1 LCNINVAKLQRI
13 WDNKRRNPEFI
24 RAESLYNLSDVNK
37 ETLQSVPVTKESR
50 SGSNLLNAVT
60 STREL
65 FDSSQTSRSR
75 IIGLITV
82 IALLIT
88 GSLTFGL
95 LIGVTPIVP
104 DQTMVLV
111 AAAINGFLLL
121 VLLFLIGK
129 EIVKIIRS
137 RRKGRAAS
145 RLHVRIISLF
155 CLVAAFPA
163 ILVAIVAGITL
174 DIGLDRW
181 FELRTKKIIES
192 SVSVARSYQNES
204 TRVLMGNTLS
214 MGASLDRNRR
224 LYILDRERFIQL
236 LTIEAQGRGLLA
248 ASLVREDGSEL
259 MKSDIETTIEIPDI
273 PAIALEL
280 AKAGNPVPIPP
291 VDNNLVGAVLKL
303 NEIPNAYL
311 YTIIAIPPAVIEAVR
326 NTELNSSEYNALEQ
340 NRLPFQLA
348 FAILYL
354 GVCLIVL
361 LSAMWMGIS
370 VATRI
375 VTPIRRLM
383 TAAQEV
389 SQGNLDVRVDS
400 TQSEGD
406 LQFLNETFNEMLGD
420 LKTQQ
425 SDLVEAK
432 ELMDQRARFIEAV
445 LSGVNAGVIGLDAS
459 GKITIANKQAFPIL
473 GFEGVEGLVGKP
485 SLEERAPELNEVFK
499 TAVASGNPQHHEQI
513 TLIQEGRERTLNVQ
527 VTLEQEEKTQTHSF
541 VMTLD
546 DITDLVS
553 AQRNTAWADV
563 ARRIAHEIKNPL
575 TPIQLSAERIKRRY
589 GKHITEDREV
599 FDNCTDTIIRQV
611 GDIGKMVD
619 EFSAFARMPVPQMS
633 KENIKKTIRETV
645 FLQKVGF
652 PDIEFTMEAE
662 KQPLFTVY
670 DSRMLSQALINVL
683 KNAAEA
689 IEAFPGDDDY
699 KGKIVVRVKEEAQKI
714 FIDIIDNGKGLPEK
728 NRQRLLEPYMTT
740 REKGT
745 GLGLAIVRKIAED
758 HGGTIELMDAP
769 DVANGGHGA
778 MMRFT
783 LPVVEAHEERDA
795 HEDENSLKD
804 ENKSEERV

>member
-1 LCNINVAKLQRI
+1 MTSKSQEN
-13 WDNKRRNPEFI
+13 
-24 RAESLYNLSDVNK
+24 
-37 ETLQSVPVTKESR
+37 
-50 SGSNLLNAVT
+50 GSPKQ
-60 STREL
+60 EL
-65 FDSSQTSRSR
+65 FDTAKTSRSR
-75 IIGLITV
+75 VIGLLTV

-88 GSLTFGL
+88 GSVTFML
-95 LIGVTPIVP
+95 LIGLTPIQP
-104 DQTMVLV
+104 DKNLVLI
-111 AAAINGFLLL
+111 AAAINGFLIL

-145 RLHVRIISLF
+145 RLHVRIIGLF

-174 DIGLDRW
+174 DLGLDRW
-181 FELRTKKIIES
+181 FEIRTKKIVES
-192 SVSVARSYQNES
+192 SVSVARAYQNES

-214 MGASLDRNRR
+214 MAANLDRNRR
-224 LYILDRERFIQL
+224 LYVLDRERFIQL
-236 LTIEAQGRGLLA
+236 LTLEARGRGFLA
-248 ASLVREDGSEL
+248 ASLVKQDGSL
-259 MKSDIETTIEIPDI
+259 LLKSDLGGD
-273 PAIALEL
+273 
-280 AKAGNPVPIPP
+280 PVPIPP
-291 VDNNLVGAVLKL
+291 GNTNLIGSVFRMQ
-303 NEIPNAYL
+303 EIPNAFL
-311 YTIIAIPPAVIEAVR
+311 YTVVAIPPTVIEAVR
-326 NTELNSSEYNALEQ
+326 DTELNSADYNSLEQ

-361 LSAMWMGIS
+361 LSAIWMGIS
-370 VATRI
+370 VANRI

-383 TAAQEV
+383 YAAQEV
-389 SQGNLDVRVDS
+389 SDGNLDVKVDS
-400 TQSEGD
+400 SQSEGD
-406 LQFLNETFNEMLGD
+406 LQFLNETFNIMLTD

-425 SDLVEAK
+425 SDLVDAK

-445 LSGVNAGVIGLDAS
+445 LSGVSAAVVGLDAN
-459 GKITIANKQAFPIL
+459 GKITIANKYALPIL
-473 GFEGVEGLVGKP
+473 GFDETEGLKNDP
-485 SLEERAPELNEVFK
+485 KLSERVPELGEVFE
-499 TAVASGNPQHHEQI
+499 TAVASGKPQYHEQI
-513 TLIQEGRERTLNVQ
+513 TLMKEGRERTLNVQ
-527 VTLEQEEKTQTHSF
+527 VTVEKEETSTHSF

-619 EFSAFARMPVPQMS
+619 EFSAFARMPVPEMS
-633 KENIKKTIRETV
+633 KANIKQTVRETV

-652 PDIEFTMEAE
+652 PDIEFVIETE
-662 KQPLFTVY
+662 KGPLEMVY
-670 DSRMLSQALINVL
+670 DNRMLSQGLINVI

-689 IEAFPGDDDY
+689 IEAYPDDEDY
-699 KGKIVVRVKEEAQKI
+699 KGKIIVRVANQDHNAI
-714 FIDIIDNGKGLPEK
+714 IDVIDNGKGLPEN

-769 DVANGGHGA
+769 QVAEGGHGA

-783 LPVVEAHEERDA
+783 LPIEE
-795 HEDENSLKD
+795 EVPKENSKTE
-804 ENKSEERV
+804 ENV

>member
-1 LCNINVAKLQRI
+1 MSKSQ
-13 WDNKRRNPEFI
+13 DN
-24 RAESLYNLSDVNK
+24 
-37 ETLQSVPVTKESR
+37 
-50 SGSNLLNAVT
+50 GSPKQ
-60 STREL
+60 EL
-65 FDSSQTSRSR
+65 FDTAKTSRSR
-75 IIGLITV
+75 VIGLITV
-82 IALLIT
+82 IALFIT
-88 GSLTFGL
+88 GSLTFTL
-95 LIGVTPIVP
+95 LIGLTPIQP
-104 DQTMVLV
+104 DKNMVLI
-111 AAAINGFLLL
+111 AAAVNSFLIL

-129 EIVKIIRS
+129 EIAKIIRS

-145 RLHVRIISLF
+145 RLHVRIIGLF

-174 DIGLDRW
+174 DLGLDRW
-181 FELRTKKIIES
+181 FEIRTKKIVES
-192 SVSVARSYQNES
+192 SVSVARAYQNES

-214 MGASLDRNRR
+214 MAANLDRNRR
-224 LYILDRERFIQL
+224 LYVLDRERFIQL
-236 LTIEAQGRGLLA
+236 LTLEARGRGFLA
-248 ASLVREDGSEL
+248 ASLVKEDGSEL
-259 MKSDIETTIEIPDI
+259 LKSDLETKIEIPPI
-273 PAIALEL
+273 PTVALEL
-280 AKAGNPVPIPP
+280 AKGGDPVPIPP
-291 VDNNLVGAVLKL
+291 GNTNLIGSVFKMQ
-303 NEIPNAYL
+303 EIPNAYL
-311 YTIIAIPPAVIEAVR
+311 YSVIAIPPAVIDAVR
-326 NTELNSSEYNALEQ
+326 NTELNSADYNSLEQ

-361 LSAMWMGIS
+361 LSAIWMGIS
-370 VATRI
+370 VANRI

-383 TAAQEV
+383 YAAKEV
-389 SQGNLDVRVDS
+389 SDGNLDVKVDS
-400 TQSEGD
+400 SQSEGD
-406 LQFLNETFNEMLGD
+406 LQFLSQTFNVMLAD

-425 SDLVEAK
+425 SDLVDAK

-445 LSGVNAGVIGLDAS
+445 LSGVSAAVVGLDAN
-459 GKITIANKQAFPIL
+459 GKITIANKYALPIL
-473 GFEGVEGLVGKP
+473 GFNASEGLKSDPKLSERVPELGKVFEAAIASGKP
-485 SLEERAPELNEVFK
+485 
-499 TAVASGNPQHHEQI
+499 QYHEQI
-513 TLIQEGRERTLNVQ
+513 TLMKEGRERTLNVQ
-527 VTLEQEEKTQTHSF
+527 VTVEKEDTQTHSF

-589 GKHITEDREV
+589 GKHIKEDREV

-619 EFSAFARMPVPQMS
+619 EFSAFARMPVPEMS
-633 KENIKKTIRETV
+633 KANIKQTVREIV

-652 PDIEFTMEAE
+652 PDIEFVLESE
-662 KQPLFTVY
+662 KGPLEMVY
-670 DSRMLSQALINVL
+670 DNRMLSQGLINVI

-689 IEAFPGDDDY
+689 IEAYPGDENY
-699 KGKIVVRVKEEAQKI
+699 KGKIIVRVENQGHNAI
-714 FIDIIDNGKGLPEK
+714 IDVIDNGKGLPET

-769 DVANGGHGA
+769 QVAEGGHGA

-783 LPVVEAHEERDA
+783 LPILEEV
-795 HEDENSLKD
+795 
-804 ENKSEERV
+804 SEENNRTEENV

>member
-1 LCNINVAKLQRI
+1 M
-13 WDNKRRNPEFI
+13 
-24 RAESLYNLSDVNK
+24 SLASEPKSID
-37 ETLQSVPVTKESR
+37 
-50 SGSNLLNAVT
+50 LNAMT
-60 STREL
+60 SASHENGSPKQEL
-65 FDSSQTSRSR
+65 FDTAKTSRSR
-75 IIGLITV
+75 VIGLLTV

-88 GSLTFGL
+88 GSLTFTL
-95 LIGVTPIVP
+95 LIGLTPIQP
-104 DQTMVLV
+104 DKNLVLI
-111 AAAINGFLLL
+111 AAAINGFLIL
-121 VLLFLIGK
+121 VLVFLIGK
-129 EIVKIIRS
+129 EIAKIIRS

-145 RLHVRIISLF
+145 RLHVRIIGLF

-174 DIGLDRW
+174 DLGLDRW
-181 FELRTKKIIES
+181 FEIRTKKIVES
-192 SVSVARSYQNES
+192 SVSVARAYQNES

-214 MGASLDRNRR
+214 MAANLDRNRR
-224 LYILDRERFIQL
+224 LYVLDRERFIQL
-236 LTIEAQGRGLLA
+236 LTLEARGRGFLA
-248 ASLVREDGSEL
+248 ASLVKEDGSEL
-259 MKSDIETTIEIPDI
+259 IKSDLETKIEIPTI
-273 PAIALEL
+273 PTVALEL
-280 AKAGNPVPIPP
+280 AKGGDPVPIPP
-291 VDNNLVGAVLKL
+291 GNTNLIGSVFKMQD
-303 NEIPNAYL
+303 IPNAYL
-311 YTIIAIPPAVIEAVR
+311 YTVIAIPPAVIEAVR
-326 NTELNSSEYNALEQ
+326 DTELNSADYNSLEQ

-361 LSAMWMGIS
+361 LSAIWMGIS
-370 VATRI
+370 VANRI
-375 VTPIRRLM
+375 VMPIRRLM
-383 TAAQEV
+383 YAAQEV
-389 SQGNLDVRVDS
+389 SDGNLDVKVDS
-400 TQSEGD
+400 SQSEGD
-406 LQFLNETFNEMLGD
+406 LQFLNETFNVMLAD

-425 SDLVEAK
+425 SDLVDAK

-445 LSGVNAGVIGLDAS
+445 LSGVSAAVVGLDQN
-459 GKITIANKQAFPIL
+459 GKITIANKYALPIL
-473 GFEGVEGLVGKP
+473 GFDEAEGLKNDP
-485 SLEERAPELNEVFK
+485 KLSERVPELGEVFK
-499 TAVASGNPQHHEQI
+499 AAIASEKPQYHEQI
-513 TLIQEGRERTLNVQ
+513 TLIKEGRERTLNVQ
-527 VTLEQEEKTQTHSF
+527 VTVEKEDTRTHSF

-619 EFSAFARMPVPQMS
+619 EFSAFARMPVPEMS
-633 KENIKKTIRETV
+633 KANIKQTVRETV

-652 PDIEFTMEAE
+652 PDIEFVLETE
-662 KQPLFTVY
+662 KGPLEMVY
-670 DSRMLSQALINVL
+670 DNRMLSQGLINVI

-689 IEAFPGDDDY
+689 IEAFPGDEDY
-699 KGKIVVRVKEEAQKI
+699 KGKIVVRVEHQGHNAIIEV
-714 FIDIIDNGKGLPEK
+714 IDNGKGLPET

-769 DVANGGHGA
+769 QVAEGGHGA

-783 LPVVEAHEERDA
+783 LPIEE
-795 HEDENSLKD
+795 EV
-804 ENKSEERV
+804 SEENIKTEENV

>member
-1 LCNINVAKLQRI
+1 MTSKSQENGSAKQ
-13 WDNKRRNPEFI
+13 
-24 RAESLYNLSDVNK
+24 
-37 ETLQSVPVTKESR
+37 
-50 SGSNLLNAVT
+50 
-60 STREL
+60 EL
-65 FDSSQTSRSR
+65 FDTAKTSISR
-75 IIGLITV
+75 VIGLLTV

-88 GSLTFGL
+88 GSLTFTL
-95 LIGVTPIVP
+95 LIGLTPIQP
-104 DQTMVLV
+104 DKNMVLI
-111 AAAINGFLLL
+111 AAAVNGFLIL

-129 EIVKIIRS
+129 EIAKIIRS

-145 RLHVRIISLF
+145 RLHVRIIGLF

-174 DIGLDRW
+174 DLGLDRW
-181 FELRTKKIIES
+181 FEIRTKKIVES
-192 SVSVARSYQNES
+192 SVSVARAYQNES

-214 MGASLDRNRR
+214 MAANLDRNRR
-224 LYILDRERFIQL
+224 LYVLDRERFIQL
-236 LTIEAQGRGLLA
+236 LTLEARGRGLLA
-248 ASLVREDGSEL
+248 ASLVKEDGSEL
-259 MKSDIETTIEIPDI
+259 IKSDIETKIEIPSL
-273 PAIALEL
+273 PTVALEL
-280 AKAGNPVPIPP
+280 AKSGDPVPIPP
-291 VDNNLVGAVLKL
+291 GNTNLIGSVFKMQ
-303 NEIPNAYL
+303 EIPNAFL
-311 YTIIAIPPAVIEAVR
+311 YTVIAIPPTVIEAVR
-326 NTELNSSEYNALEQ
+326 ETELNSADYNSLEQ

-361 LSAMWMGIS
+361 LSAIWMGIS
-370 VATRI
+370 VANRI

-383 TAAQEV
+383 YAAQEV
-389 SQGNLDVRVDS
+389 SDGNLDVKVDS
-400 TQSEGD
+400 SQSEGD
-406 LQFLNETFNEMLGD
+406 MQFLNETFNIMLTD

-425 SDLVEAK
+425 SDLVDAK

-445 LSGVNAGVIGLDAS
+445 LSGVSAAVVGLDTN
-459 GKITIANKQAFPIL
+459 GKITIANKYALPIL
-473 GFEGVEGLVGKP
+473 GFDEMSGLKNNSKLSERVPELGAVFDAAIASGKP
-485 SLEERAPELNEVFK
+485 
-499 TAVASGNPQHHEQI
+499 QYHEQI
-513 TLIQEGRERTLNVQ
+513 TLMKEGRERTLNVQ
-527 VTLEQEEKTQTHSF
+527 VTVEKEETPIHSF

-619 EFSAFARMPVPQMS
+619 EFSAFARMPVPEMT
-633 KENIKKTIRETV
+633 KANIKQTVRETV

-652 PDIEFTMEAE
+652 PDIEFPLETE
-662 KQPLFTVY
+662 KGPLEMVY
-670 DSRMLSQALINVL
+670 DNRMLSQGLINVI

-689 IEAFPGDDDY
+689 IEAYPGDEDY
-699 KGKIVVRVKEEAQKI
+699 KGKITVRVKKQDQNAI
-714 FIDIIDNGKGLPEK
+714 IDIIDNGKGLPEN

-758 HGGTIELMDAP
+758 HDGTIELMDAP
-769 DVANGGHGA
+769 QVADGGHGA
-778 MMRFT
+778 MTRFT
-783 LPVVEAHEERDA
+783 LPIVEEVSQENTKTEE
-795 HEDENSLKD
+795 N
-804 ENKSEERV
+804 V

>member
-1 LCNINVAKLQRI
+1 M
-13 WDNKRRNPEFI
+13 
-24 RAESLYNLSDVNK
+24 SLASEPKSID
-37 ETLQSVPVTKESR
+37 
-50 SGSNLLNAVT
+50 LNAMT
-60 STREL
+60 SASKENGSPKQEL
-65 FDSSQTSRSR
+65 FDTAKTSRSR
-75 IIGLITV
+75 VIGLLTV

-88 GSLTFGL
+88 GSLTFTL
-95 LIGVTPIVP
+95 LIGLTPVQP
-104 DQTMVLV
+104 DKNLVLI
-111 AAAINGFLLL
+111 AAAINGFLIL
-121 VLLFLIGK
+121 VLVFLIGK
-129 EIVKIIRS
+129 EIAKIIRS

-145 RLHVRIISLF
+145 RLHVRIIGLF

-174 DIGLDRW
+174 DLGLDRW
-181 FELRTKKIIES
+181 FEIRTKKIVES
-192 SVSVARSYQNES
+192 SVSVARAYQNES

-214 MGASLDRNRR
+214 MAANLDRNRR
-224 LYILDRERFIQL
+224 LYVLDRERFIQL
-236 LTIEAQGRGLLA
+236 LTLEARGRGFLA
-248 ASLVREDGSEL
+248 ASLVKEDGSEL
-259 MKSDIETTIEIPDI
+259 IKSDLETKIEIPTI
-273 PAIALEL
+273 PTVALEL
-280 AKAGNPVPIPP
+280 AKGGDPVPIPP
-291 VDNNLVGAVLKL
+291 GNTNLIGSVFKMQD
-303 NEIPNAYL
+303 IPNAYL
-311 YTIIAIPPAVIEAVR
+311 YTVIAIPPAVIEAVR
-326 NTELNSSEYNALEQ
+326 DTELNSADYNSLEQ

-361 LSAMWMGIS
+361 LSAIWMGIS
-370 VATRI
+370 VANRI

-383 TAAQEV
+383 YAAQEV
-389 SQGNLDVRVDS
+389 SDGNLDVKVDS
-400 TQSEGD
+400 SQSEGD
-406 LQFLNETFNEMLGD
+406 LQFLNETFNVMLAD

-425 SDLVEAK
+425 SDLVDAK

-445 LSGVNAGVIGLDAS
+445 LSGVSAAVVGLDQN
-459 GKITIANKQAFPIL
+459 GKITIANKYALPIL
-473 GFEGVEGLVGKP
+473 GFDEAEGLKNDP
-485 SLEERAPELNEVFK
+485 KLAERVPELGEVFK
-499 TAVASGNPQHHEQI
+499 AAIASGKPQYHEQI
-513 TLIQEGRERTLNVQ
+513 TLIKEGRERTLNAQ
-527 VTLEQEEKTQTHSF
+527 VTVEKEDTRTHSF

-619 EFSAFARMPVPQMS
+619 EFSAFARMPVPEMS
-633 KENIKKTIRETV
+633 KANIKQTVRETV

-652 PDIEFTMEAE
+652 PDIEFVLETE
-662 KQPLFTVY
+662 KGPLEMVY
-670 DSRMLSQALINVL
+670 DNRMLSQGLINVI

-689 IEAFPGDDDY
+689 IEAFPSDEDY
-699 KGKIVVRVKEEAQKI
+699 KGKIVIRVEHQGHNAIIEV
-714 FIDIIDNGKGLPEK
+714 IDNGKGLPET

-769 DVANGGHGA
+769 QVAEGGHGA

-783 LPVVEAHEERDA
+783 LPIEE
-795 HEDENSLKD
+795 EVSEKNIKTEEN
-804 ENKSEERV
+804 V

>member
-1 LCNINVAKLQRI
+1 MKL
-13 WDNKRRNPEFI
+13 
-24 RAESLYNLSDVNK
+24 ESQTNLSVVSEPNSK
-37 ETLQSVPVTKESR
+37 TTALEM
-50 SGSNLLNAVT
+50 NADNVDDL
-60 STREL
+60 SALRPEL
-65 FDSSQTSRSR
+65 FDATRTSRSR
-75 IIGLITV
+75 FIGLITV

-95 LIGVTPIVP
+95 LIGFTPIVP
-104 DQTMVLV
+104 DKTMVLIAV
-111 AAAINGFLLL
+111 AINGFLIF
-121 VLLFLIGK
+121 VLMFLIGK
-129 EIVKIIRS
+129 EIIKIIRS

-145 RLHVRIISLF
+145 RLHVRIIGLF

-174 DIGLDRW
+174 DLGLDRW
-181 FELRTKKIIES
+181 FEIRTKKIIES
-192 SVSVARSYQNES
+192 SVSVARAYSNES
-204 TRVLMGNTLS
+204 TRVLMGNSLS
-214 MGASLDRNRR
+214 MAANLDRNRR

-236 LTIEAQGRGLLA
+236 LTLEARGRGLLA
-248 ASLVREDGSEL
+248 ASLVRDDGSVL
-259 MKSDIETTIEIPDI
+259 MQSDLETKIEIPAV
-273 PAIALEL
+273 PTIAFEL
-280 AKAGNPVPIPP
+280 AKGGDPVPIPHQ
-291 VDNNLVGAVLKL
+291 NTNLIGALFKMQ
-303 NEIPNAYL
+303 EIPNSYL
-311 YTIIAIPPAVIEAVR
+311 YTVIAIPPAVIEALR
-326 NTELNSSEYNALEQ
+326 ETEINSADYNALEQ

-361 LSAMWMGIS
+361 LCAIWMGIS

-389 SQGNLDVRVDS
+389 SDGNLDVKVD
-400 TQSEGD
+400 TKETEGD
-406 LQFLNETFNEMLGD
+406 LQFLSETFNVMLAD

-425 SDLVEAK
+425 SDLVDAK

-445 LSGVNAGVIGLDAS
+445 LSGVSAAVIGLDAS
-459 GKITIANKQAFPIL
+459 GKITIANKYALPIL
-473 GFEGVEGLVGKP
+473 GLDNAIGLTE
-485 SLEERAPELNEVFK
+485 SLKLSDRAPELSEVFDA
-499 TAVASGNPQHHEQI
+499 AVASGKQQYHEQI
-513 TLIQEGRERTLNVQ
+513 TFMKEGRERTLNIQ
-527 VTLEQEEKTQTHSF
+527 VTLEEEETPTHSF
-541 VMTLD
+541 VLTID

-589 GKHITEDREV
+589 GKQITHDREV

-619 EFSAFARMPVPQMS
+619 EFSSFARMPMPEMS
-633 KENIKKTIRETV
+633 KANIKQTVRETV

-652 PDIEFTMEAE
+652 PEIEFVIETD
-662 KQPLFTVY
+662 KGPLEMVY
-670 DSRMLSQALINVL
+670 DNRMLSQGLINVI

-689 IEAFPGDDDY
+689 IEAHSEENDF
-699 KGKIVVRVKEEAQKI
+699 KGKITVRINQENNNVI
-714 FIDIIDNGKGLPEK
+714 IDIIDNGKGLPET

-769 DVANGGHGA
+769 QVANGGHGA

-783 LPVVEAHEERDA
+783 LPIQ
-795 HEDENSLKD
+795 EDDNSKNI
-804 ENKSEERV
+804 ENKLEESV

>member
-1 LCNINVAKLQRI
+1 MDSMASSS
-13 WDNKRRNPEFI
+13 NKN
-24 RAESLYNLSDVNK
+24 D
-37 ETLQSVPVTKESR
+37 
-50 SGSNLLNAVT
+50 AVKQ
-60 STREL
+60 EL
-65 FDSSQTSRSR
+65 FDTSRTSRSR
-75 IIGLITV
+75 IIGLVTV

-95 LIGVTPIVP
+95 LIGFTPITP
-104 DQTMVLV
+104 DKNMVLI
-111 AAAINGFLLL
+111 AAAINGFLIL

-145 RLHVRIISLF
+145 RLHVRIIGLF

-174 DIGLDRW
+174 DLGLDRW
-181 FELRTKKIIES
+181 FEIRTKKIIES
-192 SVSVARSYQNES
+192 SVSVARAYQNES

-214 MGASLDRNRR
+214 MAANLDRNRR
-224 LYILDRERFIQL
+224 LYVLDRERFIQL
-236 LTIEAQGRGLLA
+236 LTLEARGRGLIA
-248 ASLVREDGSEL
+248 ASLVKEDGSDL
-259 MKSDIETTIEIPDI
+259 LKSDLETKIEIPEI
-273 PAIALEL
+273 PAVALEL
-280 AKAGNPVPIPP
+280 AKNGDPVPIPP
-291 VDNNLVGAVLKL
+291 GNTNLIGAVFKMQ
-303 NEIPNAYL
+303 EIPNAYL
-311 YTIIAIPPAVIEAVR
+311 YTIIAIPPTVIEAVR
-326 NTELNSSEYNALEQ
+326 ETEFNSADYNSLEQ
-340 NRLPFQLA
+340 NRLPFQIA

-361 LSAMWMGIS
+361 LCAIWMGIS

-389 SQGNLDVRVDS
+389 SDGNLDVKVDT

-406 LQFLNETFNEMLGD
+406 LQFLSQTFNVMLAD

-425 SDLVEAK
+425 SDLLDAK

-445 LSGVNAGVIGLDAS
+445 LSGVSAAVIGMDAS
-459 GKITIANKQAFPIL
+459 GKITIANKYALPVL
-473 GFEGVEGLVGKP
+473 GFDNADGLKRVPKL
-485 SLEERAPELNEVFK
+485 SDLVPELGDVFEA
-499 TAVASGNPQHHEQI
+499 AVASEKSQYHEQI
-513 TLIQEGRERTLNVQ
+513 TLTRDGRERTLNVQ
-527 VTLEQEEKTQTHSF
+527 VTVEEEETPTHSF

-619 EFSAFARMPVPQMS
+619 EFSAFARMPVPEMS
-633 KENIKKTIRETV
+633 KANIKKTVRETV

-652 PDIEFTMEAE
+652 PDIEFVMEAD
-662 KQPLFTVY
+662 KGPLEMVY
-670 DSRMLSQALINVL
+670 DNRMLSQGLINVI

-689 IEAFPGDDDY
+689 IEAYTGDDDY
-699 KGKIVVRVKEEAQKI
+699 KGKIIVRVEQEGHNAI
-714 FIDIIDNGKGLPEK
+714 IDVIDNGKGLPET

-769 DVANGGHGA
+769 QVADGGHGA
-778 MMRFT
+778 MMRFI
-783 LPVVEAHEERDA
+783 LPI
-795 HEDENSLKD
+795 KD
-804 ENKSEERV
+804 EDSAEQNTVSEEKV